1 MATTCKLIKRLS
13 CNRPISYLRS
23 RNNLLGTSDFA
34 MKNQSTTILVKG
46 TAIRLQSDFIS
57 LTDMCSGFDS
67 PSDTL
72 LERWLRQKYTVEYI
86 GKWEML
92 HNPGFKPAEFEVLF
106 SQAGS
111 NTFYLSVS
119 KWVGATAAIGIISKK
134 GRGGGT
140 YAHKDIAFQFASWLS
155 VDFHLLLVKEY
166 QVLLEEK
173 YGQEAL
179 EWKVRRTLAK
189 VNYHLHTEAVKSLLP
204 PRIEKSAEG
213 FFYANE
219 ADLLNLALFGMT
231 AKDWKA
237 QNPDKQ
243 GNMRD
248 YASTEQL
255 LVLANLEN
263 LNAEYIKSGMN
274 ASERLALL
282 NERAIEQL
290 DLLMRYEAGRKF
302 VEGI

>member
-1 MATTCKLIKRLS
+1 MKSQTTTL
-13 CNRPISYLRS
+13 
-23 RNNLLGTSDFA
+23 
-34 MKNQSTTILVKG
+34 LVKG
-46 TAIRLQSDFIS
+46 ATIRLQADFIS
-57 LTDMCSGFDS
+57 LTDMCAGFEG
-67 PSDTL
+67 PPDTL

-92 HNPGFKPAEFEVLF
+92 YNPEFNPSEFELLF
-106 SQAGS
+106 NRAGS

-119 KWVGATAAIGIISKK
+119 KWAEATGAIGMVSKK

-204 PRIEKSAEG
+204 PRISKSAEG

-219 ADLLNLALFGMT
+219 ADLLNAALFGVS
-231 AKDWKA
+231 AKEWKA
-237 QNPDKQ
+237 QNPEKQ
-243 GNMRD
+243 GNIRD
-248 YASTEQL
+248 HASTEQL

-274 ASERLALL
+274 ANERLALL

-290 DLLMRYEAGRKF
+290 DLLLRYEAGKKF
-302 VEGI
+302 IEGI